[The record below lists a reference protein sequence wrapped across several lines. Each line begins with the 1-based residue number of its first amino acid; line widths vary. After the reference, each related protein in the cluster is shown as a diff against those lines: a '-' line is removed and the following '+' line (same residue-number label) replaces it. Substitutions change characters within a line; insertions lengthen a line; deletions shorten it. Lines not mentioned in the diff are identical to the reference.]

1 MKKLLT
7 IGLLTATFATA
18 MNAQPK
24 LASDNIDEVLKAMT
38 LEEKAKLLVGGANNF
53 FGANAVVGGEADL
66 VAGAAGTSPA
76 IPRLGIPA
84 TVLTDGPAGVRINPT
99 RKGTDKTYYATAFPI
114 GSCLA
119 STWNTEL
126 VSKVGEAI
134 GNETKEYRCDVILGP
149 GMNLH
154 RNPLCGRNFEYYSE
168 DPLLTG
174 KIAAAYIQG
183 VQSQGAGVSA
193 KHFAVNSQE
202 TDRTAV
208 DERVSQRAARELYL
222 RGFEIAVRESDPW
235 TIMASYNQ
243 VNGQYSMG
251 NHDLL
256 TKILREDWGYKGIV
270 MTDWI
275 GIREGLE
282 TISEV
287 HAGNDLME
295 PGQPAQVE
303 EIIKGVKEGKLD
315 IADVDRNVRRMLE
328 YIVKTPSFRQYP
340 ASNNPDFKAHAA
352 ITRQSAAEGI
362 VLLKNNGALPFRT
375 EGNHNS
381 QFSARAC
388 SLSSERTLNSQLIKT
403 VALFGENSYDFLSGG
418 TGSGC
423 VHPPYVVDM
432 LQGLEN
438 AGIKSSATLT
448 DIYRK
453 YIDYARIKFQA
464 ERHPA
469 KWFQTEMM
477 GQQKYP
483 EISLS
488 PIAINKE
495 VQAAD
500 AAIITIGRQAGE
512 GIDRDIDTE
521 FNLIP
526 EERALIT
533 DVCNAFHAA
542 GKPVIVIIN
551 SGSVIET
558 ASWSSYPDAILCAW
572 QPGME
577 GGNSIADLLT
587 GKVNPSGKLTM
598 TWPIAATDHA
608 STKNFPG
615 NIDDYTFQMMV
626 GNKMPVPGHAYTNH
640 EEDIYVGYRFFDTFN
655 KEVAYP
661 FGFGLSYTTFAFSK
675 PVVKL
680 STLRSALPLGSSKN
694 SQLSTLN
701 SQLSTLN
708 SQLSTVQVSI
718 TVKNTGAVS
727 GKEVAQVYV
736 QAPKG
741 RLEKPVQ
748 ELKAFA
754 KTRELQPGESQT
766 LTMTIPVRDLASF
779 DEAGSQWITEA
790 GTYTFR
796 IGNNSRN
803 IAATAQLKIAEY
815 TEKTTNALAPQ
826 QPLKL
831 LKQ

>member
-1 MKKLLT
+1 MKRLLT
-7 IGLLTATFATA
+7 ICLLATSFT
-18 MNAQPK
+18 MTTNAQNGQQN
-24 LASDNIDEVLKAMT
+24 ASPILTENNIDEVLKAMT

-53 FGANAVVGGEADL
+53 FAADAVVGGEADL

-84 TVLTDGPAGVRINPT
+84 TVLTDGPAGVRIDPT
-99 RKGTDKTYYATAFPI
+99 RKGTTKTYYATAFPI

-126 VSKVGEAI
+126 VNRVGQAI

-174 KIAAAYIQG
+174 KIATAYIKG

-193 KHFAVNSQE
+193 KHFAINSQE

-235 TIMASYNQ
+235 TIMSSYNQ
-243 VNGQYSMG
+243 INGQYSMG

-256 TKILREDWGYKGIV
+256 TKILRNDWGYKGIV

-275 GIREGLE
+275 GIREGLP
-282 TISEV
+282 TITEV
-287 HAGNDLME
+287 QAGNDLME
-295 PGQPAQVE
+295 PGQPAQVN
-303 EIIKGVKEGKLD
+303 EIIEGVKNGKLS

-328 YIVKTPSFRQYP
+328 YIVKTPSFHKYP

-352 ITRQSAAEGI
+352 ITRQTAAEGI
-362 VLLKNNGALPFRT
+362 VLLKNNGTLPWKKD
-375 EGNHNS
+375 
-381 QFSARAC
+381 A
-388 SLSSERTLNSQLIKT
+388 IKT
-403 VALFGENSYDFLSGG
+403 VSLFGENSYDFLSGG

-432 LQGLEN
+432 LEGLKN
-438 AGIKSSATLT
+438 AGISSSATLT

-453 YIDYARIKFQA
+453 YIEFARAKFQA

-469 KWFQTEMM
+469 KWYQNEYF

-483 EISLS
+483 EIGID
-488 PIAINKE
+488 PICINKE
-495 VQAAD
+495 VQGSD

-512 GIDRDIDTE
+512 GVDRDIQTE

-526 EERALIT
+526 EERALII
-533 DVCNAFHAA
+533 DVCNDFHAA

-558 ASWSSYPDAILCAW
+558 ASWNGYPDAILCAW

-615 NIDDYTFQMMV
+615 QIDDYSLQQMI
-626 GNKMPVPGHAYTNH
+626 GSKTPIPGHAYTNH
-640 EEDIYVGYRFFDTFN
+640 EEDIYVGYRYFDTFGRD
-655 KEVAYP
+655 VAYP
-661 FGFGLSYTTFAFSK
+661 FGFGLSYTTFSFSK
-675 PVVKL
+675 PVVK
-680 STLRSALPLGSSKN
+680 AKGKDA
-694 SQLSTLN
+694 
-701 SQLSTLN
+701 
-708 SQLSTVQVSI
+708 VEVSI
-718 TVKNTGAVS
+718 TVKNTGSVS

-736 QAPKG
+736 QAPNGK
-741 RLEKPVQ
+741 LEKPAQ

-754 KTRELQPGESQT
+754 KTRELQPGESEV
-766 LTMTIPVRDLASF
+766 LTMTIPVRMLASF
-779 DEAGSQWITEA
+779 DEADSQWLTEA

-796 IGNNSRN
+796 IGNSSRN
-803 IAATAQLKIAEY
+803 IAATATLKLAEY
-815 TEKTTNALAPQ
+815 TEKTSNALAPQ
-826 QPLKL
+826 HKLKL
-831 LKQ
+831 LKK

>member
-1 MKKLLT
+1 MNRLLT
-7 IGLLTATFATA
+7 LGLSVLLTTATMTA
-18 MNAQPK
+18 QTKQRTEIVSQHAD
-24 LASDNIDEVLKAMT
+24 LTLRADNIDEVLKAMT

-53 FGANAVVGGEADL
+53 FGAGAVVGGEADL

-84 TVLTDGPAGVRINPT
+84 TVLTDGPAGVRIDPT
-99 RKGTDKTYYATAFPI
+99 RPGTDKTYYATAFPI

-126 VSKVGEAI
+126 VSQVGQAI

-174 KIAAAYIQG
+174 KIAAAYIRG
-183 VQSQGAGVSA
+183 VQKEGAGVSA

-202 TDRTAV
+202 TDRTSV

-222 RGFEIAVRESDPW
+222 RGFEIAVRESNPW
-235 TIMASYNQ
+235 TIMASYNKI
-243 VNGQYSMG
+243 NGTFSMM

-256 TKILREDWGYKGIV
+256 TKVLRDDWGYKGIV

-275 GIREGLE
+275 GIREGLP
-282 TISEV
+282 TTAEV
-287 HAGNDLME
+287 QAGNDLME

-303 EIIKGVKEGKLD
+303 EIIAGVKNGTLAM
-315 IADVDRNVRRMLE
+315 ADVDRNVRRMLE
-328 YIVKTPSFRQYP
+328 YIVKTPSFHQYP
-340 ASNNPDFKAHAA
+340 ASNAPDFKAHAT

-362 VLLKNNGALPFRT
+362 VLLKNNGCLPFRT
-375 EGNHNS
+375 EGN
-381 QFSARAC
+381 
-388 SLSSERTLNSQLIKT
+388 LSPLTAHPSPLVKT
-403 VALFGENSYDFLSGG
+403 VSLFGENSYDFLSGG

-432 LQGLEN
+432 LEGLKN
-438 AGIKSSATLT
+438 AGIASSAVLT

-453 YIDYARIKFQA
+453 YIDFAKAKFQA
-464 ERHPA
+464 ERHPF
-469 KWFQTEMM
+469 KWYQMEMF

-483 EISLS
+483 EIAIS
-488 PIAINKE
+488 PILIGKE
-495 VQAAD
+495 AESSD

-512 GIDRDIDTE
+512 GVDRDVATE
-521 FNLIP
+521 FGLIP
-526 EERALIT
+526 EEHALIV
-533 DVCNAFHAA
+533 DVCNAFHQQ

-558 ASWSSYPDAILCAW
+558 ASWSIYPDAILCAW

-587 GKVNPSGKLTM
+587 GRVNPSGKLTM
-598 TWPIAATDHA
+598 TWPVAVTDHP
-608 STKNFPG
+608 STQNFPG
-615 NIDDYTFQMMV
+615 GIDFYSFRELAASRR
-626 GNKMPVPGHAYTNH
+626 PISGHTYTNH
-640 EEDIYVGYRFFDTFN
+640 NEDIYVGYRYFDTFE
-655 KEVAYP
+655 KPVSYP
-661 FGFGLSYTTFAFSK
+661 FGYGLSYTTFELSK
-675 PVVKL
+675 PSVKNH
-680 STLRSALPLGSSKN
+680 GN
-694 SQLSTLN
+694 
-701 SQLSTLN
+701 
-708 SQLSTVQVSI
+708 QVDISV
-718 TVKNTGAVS
+718 TVKNTGSVS
-727 GKEVAQVYV
+727 GKQVAQVYV
-736 QAPKG
+736 QAPSGKI
-741 RLEKPVQ
+741 EKPAQ

-766 LTMTIPVRDLASF
+766 LTMSLQLRDLASF
-779 DEAGSQWITEA
+779 DETNSQWLTEA

-796 IGNNSRN
+796 FGFSSRD
-803 IAATAQLKIAEY
+803 IKATLPLDLKEY
-815 TEKTTNALAPQ
+815 TEKTSNALAPQ
-826 QPLKL
+826 EPLTL